1 MESNTTNFE
10 LYVDISATETPDYE
24 KLCVINISHDK
35 GESLDTW
42 FDLCSAFAN
51 NVITAFDPTFGIT
64 FKFDKTDP
72 ACQFILGKE
81 YATGVSATAKI
92 KIVNKLKG
100 TNGKQIDFT
109 GVFSNI
115 AYDPTAE
122 AVLEVTAD
130 LKIYQ
135 GSTFVETDYV
145 APSV

>member
-1 MESNTTNFE
+1 MESNVTNFE
-10 LYVDISATETPDYE
+10 LYVDISATEAPDYE

-42 FDLCSAFAN
+42 FDLCSKYAN
-51 NVITAFDPTFGIT
+51 NVPVAYDPTFGIT

-81 YATGVSATAKI
+81 YETGVGATAGI
-92 KIVNKLKG
+92 RIVNKLKG
-100 TNGKQIDFT
+100 TSGKQIDFT
-109 GVFSNI
+109 GIFSNI

-122 AVLEVTAD
+122 AILEVSTD
-130 LKIYQ
+130 VKIYK
-135 GSTFVETDYV
+135 GSTFTETDYV